1 MSWVNVVAEPI
12 RSESI
17 FRQRNSPQL
26 RQIMNINNMAIT
38 VIVMVELNQYVSA
51 TGEQFVCGLSTSRL
65 MASARVAA
73 RW

>member
-1 MSWVNVVAEPI
+1 
-12 RSESI
+12 
-17 FRQRNSPQL
+17 
-26 RQIMNINNMAIT
+26 MNINNMAIT

-51 TGEQFVCGLSTSRL
+51 TGEQFGLRVSASRL

>member
-12 RSESI
+12 RIEPSSASE
-17 FRQRNSPQL
+17 FPAAPPDYEYQQYGDNGHC
-26 RQIMNINNMAIT
+26 
-38 VIVMVELNQYVSA
+38 MVELNQYVSA
-51 TGEQFVCGLSTSRL
+51 TGEQFGLRVVASRL